1 MTGWFSDR
9 NYISTFSLYNVYIFL
24 CGATVFFF
32 PLCNSYGLYAFMVAL
47 YGFFTTYFILKT
59 IVLVELLG
67 LDNLTSAF
75 SLLAL
80 FEGKHWN
87 IILGIGIILYTE
99 SHSFPNKWSFMKK
112 SRGIQMKISY
122 FKSAAMFLK
131 FWLWFSVP

>member
-9 NYISTFSLYNVYIFL
+9 NYISTFSLYNAYIFL

-87 IILGIGIILYTE
+87 IILGIGIIYIE
-99 SHSFPNKWSFMKK
+99 SHSFPNKWSFMK
-112 SRGIQMKISY
+112 GFQMMISY

-131 FWLWFSVP
+131 FWLWFSIY

>member
-1 MTGWFSDR
+1 MSFFSFLAISNIIGKILTGWFSDR
-9 NYISTFSLYNVYIFL
+9 NYISAFSLYNAYIFL

-87 IILGIGIILYTE
+87 IILGIGIIYTE
-99 SHSFPNKWSFMKK
+99 SHSFPNK
-112 SRGIQMKISY
+112 
-122 FKSAAMFLK
+122 
-131 FWLWFSVP
+131 